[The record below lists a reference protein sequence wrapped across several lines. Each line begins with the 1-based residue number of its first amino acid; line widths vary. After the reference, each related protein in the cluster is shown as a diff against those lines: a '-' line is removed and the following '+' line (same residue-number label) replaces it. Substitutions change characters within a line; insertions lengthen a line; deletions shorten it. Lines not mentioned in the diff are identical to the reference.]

1 MFKADPSRNQ
11 GVFVDFLQLIPSP
24 ALIGAT
30 DFTARTN
37 VLIAM
42 AVHDGDHSN
51 GMIGLCGDGGGD
63 HGRRAA

>member
-1 MFKADPSRNQ
+1 
-11 GVFVDFLQLIPSP
+11 VDFLQLIPSP

-51 GMIGLCGDGGGD
+51 GMIGLCGDGGGE